1 MFYILSVIYNRRLS
15 WQMWF
20 FVIKLIYTTIN
31 VRRSTK
37 LRVMSWVMIP
47 SQQFQKICKL
57 WFTSYKFNARIES
70 LQTVYEWERTCCHE
84 LWLQFENL
92 FNWGNAHCLT
102 INSSRWQTLVGLS
115 IYMFF
120 QISYWYKECMMTV
133 AWNDWRLVISVAS
146 KFLFCHLALKLVI
159 YLFSVNNSP

>member
-15 WQMWF
+15 WKMWF

-92 FNWGNAHCLT
+92 FNRGNAHCLT
-102 INSSRWQTLVGLS
+102 RNSSRWQTLVGLS

-120 QISYWYKECMMTV
+120 QISYWYKECMMT
-133 AWNDWRLVISVAS
+133 R
-146 KFLFCHLALKLVI
+146 FG
-159 YLFSVNNSP
+159 LFSTRWSLFNEV